1 MKKFPV
7 EEKRTLKQYLLAFF
21 VLFLVFISFVS
32 VLIVVPYLFV
42 QGWNLIFKPID
53 YSFAFVILFWIVF
66 IFLVWTVKLISY
78 FFRY

>member
-42 QGWNLIFKPID
+42 QGWNLIFSSLEYNIG
-53 YSFAFVILFWIVF
+53 FIIVFWLVF
-66 IFLVWTVKLISY
+66 IFLAWTIKLLGYY
-78 FFRY
+78 FKY